1 MSTMFALSTSI
12 PAGLGSVTRFAIALH
27 IACLALAATPVAV
40 YAQTAT
46 NGSNSTNASSTVSAS
61 IPSAT
66 AQTAVKALA
75 SKASESGPS
84 WQSLSSADKSA
95 LKPMQ
100 DDWHNLDANRKK
112 KWLAV
117 ATRYQTMNAADQAR
131 MHQRMVEWAK
141 LTPTQRAAARDNY
154 SAVLSSPSSS
164 GDATGKGNLNEQWN
178 KYQALPAEKRALLAA
193 QANKPAQESDKA
205 KP

>member
-1 MSTMFALSTSI
+1 MSTMFALSAPI
-12 PAGLGSVTRFAIALH
+12 PACLDSVTRFAIALH
-27 IACLALAATPVAV
+27 IGWLVLVATPLAV
-40 YAQTAT
+40 CAQTAT
-46 NGSNSTNASSTVSAS
+46 NVSNSTNITSTVSAS
-61 IPSAT
+61 TPQAK
-66 AQTAVKALA
+66 AQTTVKPLA

-100 DDWHNLDANRKK
+100 DDWQNLDANRKK

-141 LTPTQRAAARDNY
+141 LTPTQRAVARDNY